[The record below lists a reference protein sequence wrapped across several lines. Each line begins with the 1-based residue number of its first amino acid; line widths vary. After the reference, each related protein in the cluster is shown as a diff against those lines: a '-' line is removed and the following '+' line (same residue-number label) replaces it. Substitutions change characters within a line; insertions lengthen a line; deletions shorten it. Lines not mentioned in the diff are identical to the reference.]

1 MTMRL
6 FNRQKVLLNTIS
18 ELTKKN
24 IYSRRAIVK
33 SQFLLKEEYG
43 VADEIK
49 FYNFFAY
56 KQGPFSHLCFHDL
69 RSLKNEN
76 LIDANETKLTKDGE
90 IVLEGLNKLFNEKI
104 VSLLG
109 RFSTELQM
117 KNYVYNHYPAYTV
130 KSELINQTPEKQTG
144 GFFTIGYEGKD
155 IDAFLNILIK
165 NKIKLLIDVRKNP
178 FSMNF
183 SYVKSTL
190 KKYLASVEVEYLHI
204 PELGIE
210 SEYRKDLKTK
220 EDYEKLFAEYR
231 KRLPLKEVYI
241 NRIIELGKRKKIA
254 LLCYE
259 KDPEF
264 CHRGQ
269 IANAVRH
276 KKYGVVDL

>member
-1 MTMRL
+1 MMRL
-6 FNRQKVLLNTIS
+6 FNRQKVLLDTIDA
-18 ELTKKN
+18 LHKKG
-24 IYSRRAIVK
+24 IHSRRAIVK

-56 KQGPFSHLCFHDL
+56 KQGPFSHLCYHDL
-69 RSLKNEN
+69 RLLKAEK
-76 LIDANETKLTKDGE
+76 LIDDDETILTK
-90 IVLEGLNKLFNEKI
+90 EGKIMLLGLKSAFNQKI
-104 VSLLG
+104 VNLLD
-109 RFSTELQM
+109 RFSSENEMTA
-117 KNYVYNHYPAYTV
+117 YVYKKYPSYTV
-130 KSELINQTPEKQTG
+130 KSELIEQTPQKQTG

-165 NKIKLLIDVRKNP
+165 NKVNMLIDVRKNP

-183 SYVKSTL
+183 SYVKAAL
-190 KKYLASVEVEYLHI
+190 KKYLDSVGIEYLHI

-210 SEYRKDLKTK
+210 SEDRKDLKTK
-220 EDYEKLFAEYR
+220 EDYEMLFAKYR

-241 NRIIELGKRKKIA
+241 NKIIEIGKEKRIA

-259 KDPEF
+259 KDPVF

-269 IANAVRH
+269 IANAIRH
-276 KKYGVVDL
+276 KKYEVIDL